1 MPTPRRRRGGN
12 DGGKNKRKKGG
23 RSPEMREA
31 RRDVML
37 SVKPARREIR
47 RARKQGIRDYQQAAN
62 KTENI
67 YGALAQ
73 QLQPLAGQFQN
84 QSNQV
89 ASGLQGNLAQLAGT
103 IGSTVPGVPQSEL
116 SAGAG
121 MFGALGGGALA
132 ELASGQ
138 QRNLAY
144 QNATRGQA
152 AVEGTHAQ
160 RNMLMDLTDFKK
172 DLTQQRVD
180 LMRDVPALIRQRKDF
195 LSDQEFEQML
205 ALQQLQ
211 LERQNSNRS
220 YGLQSRSLSMQQQAD
235 ALMQQYLADKL
246 RLMGG
251 R

>member
-1 MPTPRRRRGGN
+1 
-12 DGGKNKRKKGG
+12 
-23 RSPEMREA
+23 
-31 RRDVML
+31 
-37 SVKPARREIR
+37 
-47 RARKQGIRDYQQAAN
+47 
-62 KTENI
+62 
-67 YGALAQ
+67 
-73 QLQPLAGQFQN
+73 
-84 QSNQV
+84 
-89 ASGLQGNLAQLAGT
+89 
-103 IGSTVPGVPQSEL
+103 
-116 SAGAG
+116 
-121 MFGALGGGALA
+121 
-132 ELASGQ
+132 
-138 QRNLAY
+138 
-144 QNATRGQA
+144 
-152 AVEGTHAQ
+152 
-160 RNMLMDLTDFKK
+160 MDLTDFKK